1 MPLTL
6 ACIFERPK
14 SAAVGWLVARF
25 ASTLAPLRRG
35 FFFCQT
41 SRSSPR
47 FCAWYDVV
55 RAEGAFMPHY
65 FFDLTDEKI
74 IHDFKG
80 KQLRDL
86 KQAREHALIIA
97 REVVTTKA
105 TLLREPISDWSVT
118 VKDGKFQKLFSVP
131 ITDAMPQPD

>member
-1 MPLTL
+1 
-6 ACIFERPK
+6 
-14 SAAVGWLVARF
+14 
-25 ASTLAPLRRG
+25 
-35 FFFCQT
+35 
-41 SRSSPR
+41 
-47 FCAWYDVV
+47 
-55 RAEGAFMPHY
+55 MPHY
-65 FFDLTDEKI
+65 FFDLTDDKI

-80 KQLRDL
+80 KQLRDH

-131 ITDAMPQPD
+131 MTDAMPQQED

>member
-1 MPLTL
+1 
-6 ACIFERPK
+6 
-14 SAAVGWLVARF
+14 
-25 ASTLAPLRRG
+25 
-35 FFFCQT
+35 
-41 SRSSPR
+41 
-47 FCAWYDVV
+47 
-55 RAEGAFMPHY
+55 MPHY
-65 FFDLTDEKI
+65 FFDLTDDKI
-74 IHDFKG
+74 VHDFKG

>member
-1 MPLTL
+1 
-6 ACIFERPK
+6 
-14 SAAVGWLVARF
+14 
-25 ASTLAPLRRG
+25 
-35 FFFCQT
+35 
-41 SRSSPR
+41 
-47 FCAWYDVV
+47 
-55 RAEGAFMPHY
+55 MPHY
-65 FFDLTDEKI
+65 FFDLTDDKI

-80 KQLRDL
+80 KQLRDH

-131 ITDAMPQPD
+131 ITDAMPQQED

>member
-1 MPLTL
+1 
-6 ACIFERPK
+6 
-14 SAAVGWLVARF
+14 
-25 ASTLAPLRRG
+25 
-35 FFFCQT
+35 
-41 SRSSPR
+41 
-47 FCAWYDVV
+47 
-55 RAEGAFMPHY
+55 MPHY

-86 KQAREHALIIA
+86 KQAREHALVIA

-131 ITDAMPQPD
+131 ITDAMPQRD